1 MICSRSS
8 VWMVALV
15 TLVAL
20 CWSAAAGENCLDS
33 CPDNWKCTNCG
44 SWTSSDINRCSAPKG
59 FNGPCNKNSK
69 FDHKYTRYRRVQW
82 AQNCGPIPWTA
93 CGYTKEMVEGTVPT
107 PDLEEFRDH
116 HEEL

>member
-1 MICSRSS
+1 MLRSTL
-8 VWMVALV
+8 WMTALLV
-15 TLVAL
+15 LVAL
-20 CWSAAAGENCLDS
+20 CWSVQAGENCLDS

-59 FNGPCNKNSK
+59 WDGPCNRHSK

-93 CGYTKEMVEGTVPT
+93 CGYTKEMVDGTVPT